1 MPASCPFCGATLNF
15 GLKFCVVCG
24 RHTSSNEMTKM
35 GGGLKSGIKQQDA
48 TRRLDDNLSSSDFE
62 RTRKPTRLR
71 KHVRSLGEHLF
82 YLLVGAT
89 LFFCAIR
96 FTLQTYFPGKVH
108 RILAPILGKN
118 SAVVE
123 QTLTGT
129 NTQSGNANK
138 TENPEKKDKKAKSQP
153 AATTDI
159 SQPTNPILKK
169 IKHKLRRWHHKQHKP
184 AQ

>member
-1 MPASCPFCGATLNF
+1 MS
-15 GLKFCVVCG
+15 
-24 RHTSSNEMTKM
+24 KM

-71 KHVRSLGEHLF
+71 RHVRSLGEHLF

-89 LFFCAIR
+89 LFFCAVR

-123 QTLTGT
+123 QTLTGSS
-129 NTQSGNANK
+129 TQQGDDNK
-138 TENPEKKDKKAKSQP
+138 TDKPEKKDKKDKKAKSP
-153 AATTDI
+153 AAATPAND
-159 SQPTNPILKK
+159 QNPPNQIQKK
-169 IKHKLRRWHHKQHKP
+169 VRHKQRRWHHKHK
-184 AQ
+184 AT

>member
-1 MPASCPFCGATLNF
+1 
-15 GLKFCVVCG
+15 
-24 RHTSSNEMTKM
+24 MTKM

-71 KHVRSLGEHLF
+71 RHVRSLGEHLF

-89 LFFCAIR
+89 LFFCAVR

-123 QTLTGT
+123 QTLTG
-129 NTQSGNANK
+129 NSTQQTNANK
-138 TENPEKKDKKAKSQP
+138 TDKSEKKEKKTKSQP
-153 AATTDI
+153 AAATTTNDQN
-159 SQPTNPILKK
+159 QPNPILKK
-169 IKHKLRRWHHKQHKP
+169 IKHKLRRWHHKHKP
-184 AQ
+184 AQQ